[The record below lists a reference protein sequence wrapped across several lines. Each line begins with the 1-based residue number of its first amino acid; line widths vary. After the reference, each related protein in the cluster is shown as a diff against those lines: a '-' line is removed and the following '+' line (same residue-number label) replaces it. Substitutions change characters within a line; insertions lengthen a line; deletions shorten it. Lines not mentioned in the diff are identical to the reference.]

1 MNERTIT
8 ITVKGVEHY
17 FNGNELIS
25 PEREAIEFLQNLAK
39 EKEEF

>member
-1 MNERTIT
+1 MNENTIT

-25 PEREAIEFLQNLAK
+25 PEREAIEFLNKLA
-39 EKEEF
+39 EDKEEF